1 LIEFED
7 FYKGVE
13 EFLSAREQR
22 EWERRE
28 DELLTGRGEH
38 EHELK
43 WHVGARS
50 PAITAGERRKSR
62 EKN

>member
-1 LIEFED
+1 
-7 FYKGVE
+7 VE